1 MATNQT
7 ENYSL
12 NQWELSDSVVMA
24 DFNADNQKV
33 DAALA
38 ELNKRID
45 AAVADATQKV
55 NAAADTAAKNLHA
68 AIAAITTTMP
78 HVQTGSYVG
87 TGTYGEAHPNTL
99 TFDFN
104 PRILIFV
111 DTSNDTDRATIQYV
125 VFAMYPS
132 TAGDWLAGNSNVVSY
147 GRNRVTWGDKYI
159 SWYADF
165 VNSDNSTGYQ
175 ASEGPNT
182 QRNAA
187 GTTYHYIAI
196 G

>member
-1 MATNQT
+1 MAANQT
-7 ENYSL
+7 QNYGL
-12 NQWELSDSVVMA
+12 NQWELSDSVIMA
-24 DFNADNQKV
+24 EFNADNQKV

-45 AAVADATQKV
+45 TAVADAEQRL
-55 NAAADTAAKNLHA
+55 NGMIEQLRTA
-68 AIAAITTTMP
+68 TP
-78 HVQTGSYVG
+78 HVRTGTYVG
-87 TGTYGEAHPNTL
+87 TGTYGESHPNTL
-99 TFDFN
+99 IFDFN

-111 DTSNDTDRATIQYV
+111 DTTLDNERSILKHT

-132 TAGDWLAGNSNVVSY
+132 TAGDWLSGNSSGVTY

-165 VNSDNSTGYQ
+165 VNSDNSAGYQ
-175 ASEGPNT
+175 AQNGPIT